1 MNKSFGQR
9 VKARREELDITQE
22 KLSYLAGITR
32 VGITKIELDQTKN
45 ARADTLIAI
54 AKGLQCDPE
63 WLLTGKL
70 SKSSTFKVPSNIEAG
85 PIVHRYVPEINW
97 VQAGGWTETLD
108 DIKDGPLHPCPVKS
122 SGLTFALRIKG
133 DSMEPRFEE
142 GDLIFVDPE
151 RLNPS
156 SGKFIVVQMEDSSE
170 ATFKQLQVTDGQ
182 KMLKALNPN
191 YPPDMRY
198 VKINGNCRI
207 VGTVVSHVK
216 PV

>member
-9 VKARREELDITQE
+9 VKDRREELDITQE
-22 KLSYLAGITR
+22 RLAYLVGITR

-45 ARADTLIAI
+45 ARANTLLAI
-54 AKGLQCDPE
+54 ARALHCDPE
-63 WLLTGKL
+63 WLLTGKASKL
-70 SKSSTFKVPSNIEAG
+70 SNKKTNTNIEAG
-85 PIVHRYVPEINW
+85 PIIHQYVPEINW
-97 VQAGGWTETLD
+97 VQAGDWTITED
-108 DIKDGPLHPCPVKS
+108 DTGDGPMHPCPVKCS
-122 SGLTFALRIKG
+122 NLTFALRIKG

-142 GDLIFVDPE
+142 GDLIFIDPE
-151 RLNPS
+151 QLDPS
-156 SGKFIVVQMEDSSE
+156 SGKFIVAQMEGNSE
-170 ATFKQLQVTDGQ
+170 ATFKQLQITDGQ
-182 KMLKALNPN
+182 KMLKALNPD